1 MSTLAVKLPITRNSI
16 NGFTMID
23 DFANLVKQ
31 NLKMLILTDRGERV
45 MIPDF
50 GVGIRKYLF
59 NNFNQNIFIDIET
72 DIREQV
78 RKYIPVVRIESV
90 LFDDSDQ
97 DSNTLAVGI
106 VYTIPAIGFKDLLE
120 FTI

>member
-16 NGFTMID
+16 NGFTMIG
-23 DFANLVKQ
+23 DFADLVKQ

-50 GVGIRKYLF
+50 GVGIRRYLF

-72 DIREQV
+72 DIRQQV
-78 RKYIPVVRIESV
+78 GKYIPVVTIESV

-97 DSNTLAVGI
+97 DSNTLAIAI